1 MVALFVLVI
10 EPRLLR
16 AQVHSTTALPQRR
29 WSSNSVQDQRV
40 SRPTTFSLRNGSRP
54 MSTLGSRPVS
64 GFSNRPVSGRISAQ
78 SRPGTALNK
87 SVPPLLLQDSR
98 SDVSVISLIWC
109 HPSFLEYNS
118 NICSLEPASFS
129 SSSTF
134 RENFYAQNT
143 GEGMGSQEPVL

>member
-1 MVALFVLVI
+1 MVKLLKRVTSSFSHNGKSELWLHCLCWFI

-16 AQVHSTTALPQRR
+16 AQVHSTTSLPQRR

-40 SRPTTFSLRNGSRP
+40 SRPTTFSLRNSGRP

-98 SDVSVISLIWC
+98 SDVSIFSLI
-109 HPSFLEYNS
+109 
-118 NICSLEPASFS
+118 
-129 SSSTF
+129 
-134 RENFYAQNT
+134 
-143 GEGMGSQEPVL
+143 